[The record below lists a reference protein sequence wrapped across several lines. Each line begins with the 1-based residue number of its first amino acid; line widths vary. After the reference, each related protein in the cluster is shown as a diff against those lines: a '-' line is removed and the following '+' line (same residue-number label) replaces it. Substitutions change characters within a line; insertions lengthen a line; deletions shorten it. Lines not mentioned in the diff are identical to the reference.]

1 MATENEI
8 LTSST
13 RILCALLVST
23 GRTDVPDWAIR
34 RAVEA
39 ARKLAVHVD
48 LEYWGKPK

>member
-1 MATENEI
+1 MATESEV

-39 ARKLAVHVD
+39 TRKLQAL
-48 LEYWGKPK
+48 LEQEQ

>member
-1 MATENEI
+1 MVTEEQI

-39 ARKLAVHVD
+39 ARKLQAHLD
-48 LEYWGKPK
+48 QEK